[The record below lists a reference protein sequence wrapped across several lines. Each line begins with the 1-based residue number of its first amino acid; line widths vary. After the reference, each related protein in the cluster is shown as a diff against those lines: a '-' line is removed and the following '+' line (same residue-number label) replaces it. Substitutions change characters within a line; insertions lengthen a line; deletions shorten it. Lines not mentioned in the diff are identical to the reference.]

1 MSERMMGSLRR
12 IGAMIERYVY
22 LLKGSWPRIIELAYW
37 PTMQI
42 VLWGFLSEYLVHH
55 SSYLA
60 QASGVLLAAALLWDV
75 MFRGQLGVSVVF
87 FEELY
92 SRNLGHLFA
101 SPLRAYELAGALF
114 TISLLRTLVGSGMA
128 ALFAYWFYHF
138 PIWEM
143 GVVLAAL
150 FMNLIVMGWSIGL
163 VVAGLVLRYGLGAEN
178 LAWAAIFAIAPLS
191 GIYYPI
197 SVLPQALQVV
207 AHGLPAAYVFTAM
220 RALMFHHVVLYGA
233 LWKAAAI
240 NVVYLGL
247 GLAVFLRTFRDARIH
262 GRLLNLGE

>member
-1 MSERMMGSLRR
+1 MRSLRR
-12 IGAMIERYVY
+12 IGAMIERYIY

-42 VLWGFLSEYLVHH
+42 VLWGFLSEYLVRH

-75 MFRGQLGVSVVF
+75 MFRGQPGVSVVF

-101 SPLRAYELAGALF
+101 SPLRAYELAAALF
-114 TISLLRTLVGSGMA
+114 IISLLRTLVGAGMA
-128 ALFAYWFYHF
+128 AFFAYWFYHF

-143 GVVLAAL
+143 GFVLVAL
-150 FMNLIVMGWSIGL
+150 FMNLIIMGWSIGL

-197 SVLPQALQVV
+197 SVLPQALKVV
-207 AHGLPAAYVFTAM
+207 AHALPAAYVFMAM
-220 RALMFHHVVLYGA
+220 RALMFHHVVLYRA
-233 LWKAAAI
+233 LWEAAGL
-240 NVVYLGL
+240 NVIYLGL
-247 GLAVFLRTFRDARIH
+247 GLTVFLRTFRDARIH